1 MGAEEIGFNISYD
14 SSLEQIAQVKS
25 AIVSMLKHRIS
36 PEFINRI
43 DEITLFKPLSKD
55 VIHRIVELQVKK
67 MCDKLALNDYD
78 VSLTDDAIALL
89 TDIGYEPE
97 MGARPVKRAIDS
109 HILNPLSQVL
119 LNNQVVKSLPILIS
133 TLGDN
138 FIFSNITG

>member
-1 MGAEEIGFNISYD
+1 MGAEEIGSNISYD

-55 VIHRIVELQVKK
+55 VIHQIVELQVKK
-67 MCDKLALNDYD
+67 MCNKLALNDYD
-78 VSLTDDAIALL
+78 VLLTDDAIALL
-89 TDIGYEPE
+89 TDLGYEPE

-109 HILNPLSQVL
+109 HILNPLSQTL